1 MTSAEFATKYRV
13 LKSLTEHGARSQ
25 IAQEVAL
32 GRMVM
37 VHHLDVGSA
46 IDRQRLLASVG
57 VLDAASAAKVIET
70 LDVDGTKVIVT
81 QFLATFTDFPTWLA
95 QHAVSGEEKTLVMHA
110 IVPPTAPPSPRP
122 VAPPAAVP
130 PSPPPLPPSV
140 RPLPT
145 PAPPSSRQSGASFT
159 ALFG

>member
-25 IAQEVAL
+25 IAQEGAL

-37 VHHLDVGSA
+37 VHNLDVGSTT
-46 IDRQRLLASVG
+46 DRQRLLAG
-57 VLDAASAAKVIET
+57 VAGLDAAASAKVLEI
-70 LDVDGTKVIVT
+70 LDVNGTKIVVT

-95 QHAVSGEEKTLVMHA
+95 QHELSADESTLVMHA
-110 IVPPTAPPSPRP
+110 VVPPSAPPSPRP
-122 VAPPAAVP
+122 AAPSSAAS
-130 PSPPPLPPSV
+130 PSSPPLPPSV

-145 PAPPSSRQSGASFT
+145 QAPP
-159 ALFG
+159 